1 MNEYIVYCSHGGLGN
16 QLFQLLYAR
25 LYANKYNINKIYF
38 YHNKN
43 YKRIADYELT
53 FLKDIKPALF
63 IDRFLLKIRIPKI
76 LERINI
82 SKSGKIVFFNRHI
95 LDNYFQEKL
104 FYSEFDKREI
114 IRQITILKNEFFSI
128 FNENDYQYYNK
139 LNLYHFR
146 LGDFFSSEFDQIN
159 FIKNNLK
166 NIPENTVVISNRD
179 DLFYINYF
187 HQKNITYL
195 NTSSFSSIQMLFLFT
210 QFQNIIS
217 NGSTLAFWG
226 SVLGNS
232 TFQINNI
239 EDNGVFNLITLN
251 DLFK

>member
-1 MNEYIVYCSHGGLGN
+1 
-16 QLFQLLYAR
+16 
-25 LYANKYNINKIYF
+25 
-38 YHNKN
+38 
-43 YKRIADYELT
+43 
-53 FLKDIKPALF
+53 
-63 IDRFLLKIRIPKI
+63 LKIRIPKI

-104 FYSEFDKREI
+104 FYSEFDKNEI
-114 IRQITILKNEFFSI
+114 VRQISILKNEFFSI
-128 FNENDYQYYNK
+128 FNENERQNFNK

-179 DLFYINYF
+179 DLFHINYF

-210 QFQNIIS
+210 KFQNIIS

-226 SVLGNS
+226 SLFGNS

-251 DLFK
+251 DMFKN